1 LPLRGLAAL
10 WATVT
15 ILALAVVV
23 ATTAASAAIT
33 ANGTIISN
41 TVESTYKDA
50 AGRTYDAQSNTVV
63 WTVAQ
68 VAAMSVSPKE
78 TSLDPTTE
86 GYPVASPIV
95 RVFTITNTGNAP
107 DAYLLTAVSAGG
119 ASVSSVAFK
128 GPAGQTQAIVGST
141 VSPSVAPGGSLSV
154 VVTVATTSVAVGTA
168 FPIAISVRS
177 TNTKAGNGAQ
187 SDSGREWAVAQAAAS
202 LGGVGGP
209 ATTITKLVNQSRM
222 YAASPGDTVTYSIAF
237 KNYGGSTATNVV
249 LTDTLPSGVTA
260 NPATVSYNGASVS
273 ASATLNGQVLTVRLG
288 SLAPGASGLVA
299 FSALIGAA
307 STGSS
312 YVNVASLASDGG
324 SAVATT
330 PASVLIGIANIVFD
344 GYGGSSH
351 PVANARLTL
360 RDVKTGAP
368 VPLVPNPGGA
378 SASSASGRSPRD
390 LFIGVPAGGLAP
402 NYANANPYTTG
413 ADGRYSMVFQPSQL
427 GTQASPAVYELD
439 ISAPGYRDRRIQI
452 SLTPA
457 DASGVLYNATLQD
470 LDGQMLATPGGF
482 ALVQRAVSLN
492 DVFGLLGNLPVF
504 VAHPL
509 SVTKTV
515 DRDVAAAG
523 NRLMYA
529 VSVGNS
535 GAQFGATRIVDTLPA
550 GVAYAPGTARV
561 DGVAQEPARTGR
573 ILTWS
578 LPSLNGS
585 HTITYAGVVLPE
597 VTIGSVLTNV
607 VDVDAVAPS
616 GVHATGSSSAETRV
630 QGGVLSDRIVITGRV
645 FVDLAGTGRFHKG
658 DAGVASVRVYLEDG
672 ESVLTDKDGRFTF
685 PSVRP
690 GQHVLR
696 LDETT
701 LPRTARAFHDRRID
715 SSRSTQQLVHG
726 LFDADLM
733 QDVEFAL
740 ESVR

>member
-1 LPLRGLAAL
+1 
-10 WATVT
+10 
-15 ILALAVVV
+15 
-23 ATTAASAAIT
+23 
-33 ANGTIISN
+33 
-41 TVESTYKDA
+41 
-50 AGRTYDAQSNTVV
+50 
-63 WTVAQ
+63 
-68 VAAMSVSPKE
+68 
-78 TSLDPTTE
+78 
-86 GYPVASPIV
+86 
-95 RVFTITNTGNAP
+95 
-107 DAYLLTAVSAGG
+107 
-119 ASVSSVAFK
+119 
-128 GPAGQTQAIVGST
+128 
-141 VSPSVAPGGSLSV
+141 
-154 VVTVATTSVAVGTA
+154 
-168 FPIAISVRS
+168 
-177 TNTKAGNGAQ
+177 
-187 SDSGREWAVAQAAAS
+187 
-202 LGGVGGP
+202 
-209 ATTITKLVNQSRM
+209 
-222 YAASPGDTVTYSIAF
+222 
-237 KNYGGSTATNVV
+237 
-249 LTDTLPSGVTA
+249 
-260 NPATVSYNGASVS
+260 
-273 ASATLNGQVLTVRLG
+273 
-288 SLAPGASGLVA
+288 
-299 FSALIGAA
+299 
-307 STGSS
+307 
-312 YVNVASLASDGG
+312 
-324 SAVATT
+324 
-330 PASVLIGIANIVFD
+330 
-344 GYGGSSH
+344 
-351 PVANARLTL
+351 
-360 RDVKTGAP
+360 
-368 VPLVPNPGGA
+368 
-378 SASSASGRSPRD
+378 
-390 LFIGVPAGGLAP
+390 
-402 NYANANPYTTG
+402 
-413 ADGRYSMVFQPSQL
+413 
-427 GTQASPAVYELD
+427 
-439 ISAPGYRDRRIQI
+439 
-452 SLTPA
+452 
-457 DASGVLYNATLQD
+457 
-470 LDGQMLATPGGF
+470 
-482 ALVQRAVSLN
+482 VQRAVSLN